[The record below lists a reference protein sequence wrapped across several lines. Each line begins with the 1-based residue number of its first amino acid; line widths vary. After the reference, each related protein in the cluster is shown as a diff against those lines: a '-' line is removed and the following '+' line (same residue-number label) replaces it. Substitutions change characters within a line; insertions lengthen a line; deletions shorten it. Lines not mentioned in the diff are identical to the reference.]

1 MSQKKQKTKANKT
14 TMQKKLSDKE
24 LMEFASDIVKTAG
37 FSTHPKVLLPELGKA
52 LEEWK
57 QATDKK
63 DKEKKLKVFN
73 EKYRDAIYVHALD
86 NHSAI
91 AETVNQSYQPLVIQ
105 MTNEL
110 ISDFGCD
117 TAYEKALAEL
127 VASSYVRYIQNSRKF
142 LNAQHIDYLSSEKT
156 NFYTMFSKEADKA
169 HRQFTTALA
178 TLKQMK
184 SPTPSVNVKAKNA
197 FVAQNQQLN
206 AYKEDERKE
215 VING

>member
-1 MSQKKQKTKANKT
+1 MSQKKQKTKT
-14 TMQKKLSDKE
+14 TETTVQKKLTDKE
-24 LMEFASDIVKTAG
+24 LMEIGSDIVKTAS
-37 FSTHPKVLLPELGKA
+37 FSTHPKTLLPELGRA
-52 LEEWK
+52 LEDWK

-73 EKYRDAIYVHALD
+73 EKYSTAVYVHALD

-105 MTNEL
+105 MASDL
-110 ISDFGCD
+110 ISDFECN

-127 VASSYVRYIQNSRKF
+127 VASSYVRYVQNSRKF

-178 TLKQMK
+178 TLKQLK
-184 SPTPSVNVKAKNA
+184 SPTPAVNVKAKNA

-206 AYKEDERKE
+206 AYKECEREE